1 MLTATTTLITTIAV
15 VSLGA
20 GTLLFSAVSDPTPV
34 PATTPSPSP
43 TSWTPP
49 PGLDTEELAPG
60 VLFASHA
67 GVGSSRHG
75 DLAFDADGGIWL
87 LTTGRLKRVGDVGSL
102 PGPSV
107 GLDFADLTGSPDGAL
122 WSLAKGTVASFR
134 DDVWTTVPA
143 FPGDAPAKA
152 LEVLPDGTVWARST
166 TTLARLDGDTWT
178 AYPIVDDQGQIADY
192 VYLFPGGFAS
202 TPDGSLWVSICDHT
216 GNRAGQLLRFD
227 GSKFQPVTPPPPQV
241 NCYSP
246 LASGPEG
253 ELWAF
258 ISTDPPALARFD
270 GMAWKVS
277 DADADIPHIAAS
289 GGYTGNMIV
298 APDGRLWAAGASD
311 RGLVLGVYDGT
322 TWTDVFTDTEDLDLL
337 ERPLQVAPDGTIW
350 LWVRNGFLVIDPA
363 AAGATAE

>member
-1 MLTATTTLITTIAV
+1 MDEMTLQRSLRARPATDPVYRPRLTDRPGVGVPPATTTTTTTRRTRPMLTATTTLITTIAV

-202 TPDGSLWVSICDHT
+202 TPDGSLWVSIAT
-216 GNRAGQLLRFD
+216 TLGTALGNCF
-227 GSKFQPVTPPPPQV
+227 GSMGRSSSRSRHRLPR
-241 NCYSP
+241 
-246 LASGPEG
+246 
-253 ELWAF
+253 
-258 ISTDPPALARFD
+258 STA
-270 GMAWKVS
+270 
-277 DADADIPHIAAS
+277 
-289 GGYTGNMIV
+289 T
-298 APDGRLWAAGASD
+298 
-311 RGLVLGVYDGT
+311 
-322 TWTDVFTDTEDLDLL
+322 
-337 ERPLQVAPDGTIW
+337 RPW
-350 LWVRNGFLVIDPA
+350 PA
-363 AAGATAE
+363 APRASCGRSSALTHPRSHGSTGWPGRYRTPMRISRISPRLEATRAT